1 MKLLFMFLILLT
13 AVRAEAVIV
22 ASNTPNQRNSAPSG
36 DQGWSSM
43 AIYNGA
49 GAVYLGNGWFIT
61 AAHLGTAGTVR
72 FDSIVHSIAGTSWRS
87 VTNQNGTAADIR
99 LFKVANPLAVPEEGS
114 RIKASSPGTGSPVTM
129 IGYGRDVSSILTNQY
144 TTGSWPRTQTHT
156 KVNYYEGTASQM
168 KWGTNTVSGFQAAY
182 TNAGFSYESDVFITT
197 LFPGRS
203 QALDKDSGGGVFVY
217 DSGSGEYLLAGIMI
231 GALRYQDDN
240 GIYVLTDSGN
250 SGQNSK
256 TYCVNLAAYY
266 EQIEAVVAIDDL
278 DGDGLPDCWE
288 YQYSGSPTGLV
299 ASADSDGDGFT
310 NYQEYIADTNP
321 TNAAS
326 FFEVS
331 GILAGASQTIYF
343 TGSTGRQYQVFFT
356 TNDLADPGP
365 VWLEAHSNR
374 VWGTGP
380 GSSITVTN
388 TQEKAFYRL
397 RVTLP

>member
-1 MKLLFMFLILLT
+1 MKRPLRFLILLT
-13 AVRAEAVIV
+13 AIRTEAVFV
-22 ASNTPNQRNSAPSG
+22 ASNAPNERNSAPSG
-36 DQGWSSM
+36 DRGWSYM
-43 AIYNGA
+43 AVYNWA

-61 AAHLGTAGTVR
+61 AAHLGTTRTVVK
-72 FDSIVHSIAGTSWRS
+72 FDSIDHPIAGTSWRS

-99 LFKVANPLAVPEEGS
+99 LFKVANPLAVPEAGA

-129 IGYGRDVSSILTNQY
+129 IGYGRDVSSIATNQY
-144 TTGSWPRTQTHT
+144 MSKGLQTQ
-156 KVNYYEGTASQM
+156 VRYYEGTVSQM
-168 KWGTNTVSGFQAAY
+168 KWGTNTVSGAQASY
-182 TNAGFSYESDVFITT
+182 TDPGYESNVFITT
-197 LFPGRS
+197 LFPGRA

-217 DSGSGEYLLAGIMI
+217 DGGSGEYLLAGIMI
-231 GALRYQDDN
+231 GAVRYQDTN
-240 GIYVLTDSGN
+240 GFFAVTDTGDP
-250 SGQNSK
+250 GINSK
-256 TYCVNLAAYY
+256 TYCVNLAAYH

-278 DGDGLPDCWE
+278 DGDGLPDGWE
-288 YQYSGSPTGLV
+288 YRYSGSPTGLV

-326 FFEVS
+326 FFEVN
-331 GILAGASQTIYF
+331 GVLAGASQTIYF
-343 TGSTGRQYQVFFT
+343 TGSTGRQYQVLFT

-365 VWLEAHSNR
+365 VWLAAHSNR

-388 TQEKAFYRL
+388 AQEKAFYRL